1 LMSFAVSSERTHC
14 KVGPRRA
21 QIDAIVVPHEP
32 PPRTTTWGARWV
44 GVTLTALALTPR
56 WPPFVARFGCVNSDV
71 VILADSADA
80 GFPLT
85 RHLLAASYGHTGNT
99 QPNRVRR

>member
-1 LMSFAVSSERTHC
+1 
-14 KVGPRRA
+14 
-21 QIDAIVVPHEP
+21 
-32 PPRTTTWGARWV
+32 
-44 GVTLTALALTPR
+44 
-56 WPPFVARFGCVNSDV
+56 VNSDV

-99 QPNRVRR
+99 EPNRVRR